1 MIYIL
6 VITPEWAFFSAQI
19 LQREI
24 CFYYGT
30 QIDQQTTFSCLAKA
44 EKKSHRLWAKSDPTT
59 TCAPEN
65 GWMCYDSDVDGWMD
79 EP

>member
-30 QIDQQTTFSCLAKA
+30 QIDQQTTFLLFSKSTQ
-44 EKKSHRLWAKSDPTT
+44 KKSPTMGKKSDPTT
-59 TCAPEN
+59 RE
-65 GWMCYDSDVDGWMD
+65 WMD
-79 EP
+79 VL

>member
-6 VITPEWAFFSAQI
+6 VITPEWASS
-19 LQREI
+19 LPRYCREREI

-30 QIDQQTTFSCLAKA
+30 QMDQQTTFYCLAKA
-44 EKKSHRLWAKSDPTT
+44 EKKVINNGQKSDPTT
-59 TCAPEN
+59 TSVHQR
-65 GWMCYDSDVDGWMD
+65 MDGCTMTQIWMD

>member
-1 MIYIL
+1 MG
-6 VITPEWAFFSAQI
+6 FFSAQI

-30 QIDQQTTFSCLAKA
+30 QIDQQTTFYCLAKA
-44 EKKSHRLWAKSDPTT
+44 ERKSSTMGKQKSDPTT

-65 GWMCYDSDVDGWMD
+65 GWMMCYDSDVDG
-79 EP
+79 